1 MMQHNLIFEFS
12 PKIIVLL
19 GEELIHDH
27 KIAISELV
35 KNAYDADADTVKIK
49 IVHDNIIIEDNG
61 NGMDIDII
69 KNIWLKPGVS
79 SKKKSEPQKTKKY
92 SRYPLGEKG
101 IGRLGAHRLGN
112 KIEIYSKTENKPEV
126 HFSIDWNMF
135 ENSESLSDI
144 EPIRVTENNTS
155 KVMTDNTG
163 TKIIISDL
171 KKQFT
176 DEDIKMIKSDLQKL
190 QSPFKSIDDFNIELN
205 YKNGLFDNKEKIN
218 IDNIKNKALF
228 GFDIEF
234 RKNEIINFEYKL
246 LTNNNQKIKPRVVT
260 KADLKKLIHN
270 FSAIQPY
277 TDLGIT
283 RFKGYIYEYKLA
295 SVLGEKIDKD
305 IKEYLKTNGGI
316 RVYRDRMRVYN
327 YGEEG
332 KDNDILDLDKNRAKK
347 LGDHIGFNQIL
358 ASVELTRKD
367 SSALREKTNRE
378 GFIHNEAF
386 EYFRKALNVSLEI
399 VNKLRQDD
407 KEQLK
412 LAYEGK
418 AYNKA
423 EISDRVES
431 IINTVNKFNI
441 EDDKKQK
448 IVVQLQDFSQEF
460 KHIKDVFL
468 HASNAGLNLTFVIHE
483 IDKIIDGLEQ
493 ALNNEN
499 YDSAQSIFQYLKSVV
514 QTYKQ
519 AIKIDKSTSSHHL
532 KKLIEQSLSNFQY
545 RFDSHK
551 IQINTDISEDLHI
564 IAKKNLVIGA
574 LTNILDNAT
583 YWLKEY
589 KIKSKKIHIKTY
601 RTDRHII
608 IIIADNGQGFNM
620 GFESAIR
627 PFITGRFDDSSMGIG
642 LHLVDQIM
650 QAHDGEL
657 SQSNAKDE
665 ALPDEF
671 NNGAILKLAF
681 KTEA

>member
-1 MMQHNLIFEFS
+1 MQHDLKFEFS

-19 GEELIHDH
+19 GEELIQDH

-35 KNAYDADADTVKIK
+35 KNAYDADANTVKIE
-49 IVHDNIIIEDNG
+49 IMRDNIIIEDNG

-69 KNIWLKPGVS
+69 KNIWLKPGAS
-79 SKKKSEPQKTKKY
+79 SKSKLEPDKTKKY
-92 SRYPLGEKG
+92 RRHPLGEKG

-112 KIEIYSKTENKPEV
+112 KIELYSKTENKPEV
-126 HFSIDWNMF
+126 HFSIDWKMF
-135 ENSESLSDI
+135 ENSSSLSDI
-144 EPIRVTENNTS
+144 KPIRVMENNTPQAI
-155 KVMTDNTG
+155 DNTG
-163 TKIIISDL
+163 TKIIITDL

-176 DEDIKMIKSDLQKL
+176 KPDIVSIKSDLQKL
-190 QSPFKSIDDFNIELN
+190 QSPFKAIDDFSIKL
-205 YKNGLFDNKEKIN
+205 YYDDGLFIDKEE
-218 IDNIKNKALF
+218 IDIDDIKNKALF
-228 GFDIEF
+228 EFNVEF

-246 LTNNNQKIKPRVVT
+246 LTNNNHKIKPRVVT
-260 KADLKKLIHN
+260 KADLEKVIHN
-270 FSAIQPY
+270 FKEIQPCI
-277 TDLGIT
+277 DLGIT

-295 SVLGEKIDKD
+295 GVLGERIDKD
-305 IKEYLKTNGGI
+305 IKEYLKANGGI

-358 ASVELTRKD
+358 ASVELIRET
-367 SSALREKTNRE
+367 SSALSEKTNRE

-386 EYFRKALNVSLEI
+386 EYFRKALNISLEI

-412 LAYEGK
+412 LAYGGK
-418 AYNKA
+418 EYNKG
-423 EISDRVES
+423 EISDRVEA
-431 IINTVNKFNI
+431 IINTVDGFDI
-441 EDDKKQK
+441 DDNKKQK
-448 IVVQLQDFSQEF
+448 IITQLQDFSQEF

-483 IDKIIDGLEQ
+483 IDKILNGLEK
-493 ALNNEN
+493 AFTDKN
-499 YDSAQSIFQYLKSVV
+499 YDSAQATFQYLKSVV

-519 AIKIDKSTSSHHL
+519 AIKIDRRAASHSL
-532 KKLIEQSLSNFQY
+532 RKLIEQSLSNFQY

-551 IQINTDISEDLHI
+551 IQINTDISQDFHI

-589 KIKSKKIHIKTY
+589 QIKSKKIYIKTY
-601 RTDRHII
+601 QTNNNIN

-620 GFESAIR
+620 SFDSAKQ

-642 LHLVDQIM
+642 LHLVEQIM

-665 ALPDEF
+665 ALPVEF
-671 NNGAILKLAF
+671 NNGAVLKLIF
-681 KTEA
+681 KT